1 MIKTISTIPELRA
14 QISEW
19 RSKKQSIA
27 LVPTMGNLHAGHLSL
42 VEQALSVAERVV
54 VSIFVNP
61 LQFGVGEDYQTY
73 PRTFEADCEKLEQI
87 GTDLLFTPS
96 VTDIYPAGMEAT
108 SYVTVPGLSN
118 VLCGASRPGHFR
130 GVATVVNIL
139 FNIVQPDK
147 ALFGQKDYQQ
157 LVIIKRMVAD
167 LFMPIEIIG
176 VPIVREADG
185 LAMSSR
191 NQYLSNAEQRAIAP
205 RLFQTI
211 DNIRIQIQSG
221 ERNYTLLENEAM
233 QRLAD
238 AGFKPDYVAVRQAQT
253 LDLPTAADK
262 DLVILAAA
270 WLGKARLIDNRVVFF
285 KRR

>member
-19 RSKKQSIA
+19 RSNKQSIA

-205 RLFQTI
+205 RLFETI

>member
-221 ERNYTLLENEAM
+221 ERNYTRLENEAM

>member
-1 MIKTISTIPELRA
+1 
-14 QISEW
+14 
-19 RSKKQSIA
+19 
-27 LVPTMGNLHAGHLSL
+27 
-42 VEQALSVAERVV
+42 
-54 VSIFVNP
+54 
-61 LQFGVGEDYQTY
+61 
-73 PRTFEADCEKLEQI
+73 
-87 GTDLLFTPS
+87 
-96 VTDIYPAGMEAT
+96 
-108 SYVTVPGLSN
+108 
-118 VLCGASRPGHFR
+118 
-130 GVATVVNIL
+130 
-139 FNIVQPDK
+139 
-147 ALFGQKDYQQ
+147 
-157 LVIIKRMVAD
+157 
-167 LFMPIEIIG
+167 
-176 VPIVREADG
+176 
-185 LAMSSR
+185 MSSR

>member
-1 MIKTISTIPELRA
+1 MKTISTIPELRT
-14 QISEW
+14 QISDW
-19 RSKKQSIA
+19 RSIA

-96 VTDIYPAGMEAT
+96 LTDIYPAGMEAT

-118 VLCGASRPGHFR
+118 VLCGASRPSHFS

-139 FNIVQPDK
+139 FNLVQPDK

-167 LFMPIEIIG
+167 LLMPIEIIG
-176 VPIVREADG
+176 VPIVREADD

-191 NQYLSNAEQRAIAP
+191 NQYLSKEQRAIAP

-270 WLGKARLIDNRVVFF
+270 WLGKARLIDNRVASYEQ
-285 KRR
+285 

>member
-1 MIKTISTIPELRA
+1 
-14 QISEW
+14 
-19 RSKKQSIA
+19 
-27 LVPTMGNLHAGHLSL
+27 MGNLHAGHLSL

-221 ERNYTLLENEAM
+221 ERNYTRLENEAM

>member
-1 MIKTISTIPELRA
+1 MKIISTIPELRA
-14 QISEW
+14 QIREW
-19 RSKKQSIA
+19 RSDRQTIG
-27 LVPTMGNLHAGHLSL
+27 LVPTMGNLHAGHLCL
-42 VEQALSVAERVV
+42 VEQALSVADRVV

-73 PRTFEADCEKLEQI
+73 PRTFEADCDKLEQI
-87 GTDLLFTPS
+87 GTHLLFTPC
-96 VTDIYPAGMEAT
+96 VTDLYPAGLEAT

-118 VLCGASRPGHFR
+118 VLCGASRSSHFK
-130 GVATVVNIL
+130 GVATIVNIL

-167 LFMPIEIIG
+167 LFMPIDIMG

-205 RLFQTI
+205 GLFETI
-211 DNIRIQIQSG
+211 DNIRIKIETG
-221 ERNYTLLENEAM
+221 ERNYTQLENQAM
-233 QRLAD
+233 QRLAK

-253 LDLPTAADK
+253 LDMPTTADK
-262 DLVILAAA
+262 NLVILAAA
-270 WLGKARLIDNRVVFF
+270 YLGGKARLIDNIFCQF
-285 KRR
+285 G